1 MNKQNVVLILM
12 DTARFPAVSAVRESQ
27 ETFVGSLADQS
38 TEYTNAFAT
47 APWSLP
53 SHASLFTSCYASK
66 HGAHAGHKRLDN
78 DQLLLPEIFQREGYE
93 TVCVSNNTWI
103 SEEFGFGS
111 GFDTFEKTWQ
121 YFQSDIDLGQIS
133 RTEEGLDKIT
143 ALGRKLLNG
152 NPIINFA
159 NALYGQFFRRQH
171 DDGAK
176 RTNEW
181 INGWLTE
188 RSSSKPFFLFVN
200 YLEPHLEY
208 RPPEEFASDFLP
220 TDISYNKAMQVSQDA
235 FGYITGNIDIT
246 DRDFKILRALYRAE
260 IAYLDHRISELKDCL
275 ADHDEWEDT
284 IFIISGDHGEN
295 IGDHGLMDHQ
305 YCLYD
310 TLLHVPL
317 IIHGGSFTEGGI
329 NSNLVQ
335 LTDIGPTLLDEI
347 EVEAPEYRKQA
358 QGKSFH
364 PKNTSEGRNRIIA
377 EYLSPQPSMEALKKR
392 VGKVPESVYQYDRS
406 LRTIRK
412 KEWKLIRGS
421 DGSHE
426 LYHLQSDPTESNNIA
441 NQNID
446 IVEDLGSELD
456 QWVDSFKQNEKEGD
470 VAMREK
476 TKKRLEDLGYI
487 Q

>member
-1 MNKQNVVLILM
+1 MNRQNVVLILM
-12 DTARFPAVSAVRESQ
+12 DTAKFPAVTAVRETQ
-27 ETFVGSLADQS
+27 DTVLQSLADRG

-66 HGAHAGHKRLDN
+66 HGAHAGHKRLNN
-78 DQLLLPEIFQREGYE
+78 DHLLLPEIFQREGYE
-93 TVCVSNNTWI
+93 TVGVSNNTWI

-121 YFQSDIDLGQIS
+121 YFQSDIDLGQIA
-133 RTEEGLDKIT
+133 RTEDGLDKVT

-152 NPIINFA
+152 NPIINLT

-220 TDISYNKAMQVSQDA
+220 ADISHDEARQISQDA
-235 FGYITGNIDIT
+235 FGYITGKIDMT
-246 DRDFKILRALYRAE
+246 DRNFKILRALYRAE
-260 IAYLDHRISELKDCL
+260 IAYLDHRIGELKSHL
-275 ADHDEWEDT
+275 VAHDEWENT
-284 IFIISGDHGEN
+284 IFIITGDHGEN

-317 IIHGGSFTEGGI
+317 IIYGGSFAKGGT
-329 NSNLVQ
+329 NNNLVQ

-347 EVEAPEYRKQA
+347 ELEATEYREQA

-364 PKNTSEGRNRIIA
+364 PEKASQRRDRIIA

-392 VGKVPESVYQYDRS
+392 VGEIPESAHQYDRS

-412 KEWKLIRGS
+412 KEWKLIKGS

-426 LYHLQSDPTESNNIA
+426 LYHVQSDPTESDNIA
-441 NQNID
+441 DQNPD
-446 IVEDLGSELD
+446 IVKHLGEEID
-456 QWVDSFKQNEKEGD
+456 KWVDSFKQNKREGD
-470 VAMREK
+470 ITMREE